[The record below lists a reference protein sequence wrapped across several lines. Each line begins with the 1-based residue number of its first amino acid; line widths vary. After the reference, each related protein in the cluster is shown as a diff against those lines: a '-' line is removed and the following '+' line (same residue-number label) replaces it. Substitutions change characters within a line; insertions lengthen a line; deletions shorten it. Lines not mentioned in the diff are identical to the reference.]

1 MNYRLMTEQD
11 LTCVV
16 EKNIEY
22 YNTVEDCCWTY
33 EKAYKRIH
41 QVLTM
46 EDSMCMVQIDDNNCI
61 TGYLMGYFKEFDDI
75 RGYFLEEIVIFK
87 GFQGKGYTT
96 EGMKALM
103 EHAVNAYGAHSF
115 EGECARDKIDKV
127 ANIGPVN
134 TDTSGMDREIFTV
147 INQHNPSAALGYSQQ
162 AIQQYNYLR
171 STLGL
176 RVG

>member
-1 MNYRLMTEQD
+1 MNYRRMTEQD
-11 LTCVV
+11 LAYVV

-75 RGYFLEEIVIFK
+75 RGYFLDEIVIFK
-87 GFQGKGYTT
+87 GFQRKGYGTDFLKIL
-96 EGMKALM
+96 EQEVRKNGASIIELNS
-103 EHAVNAYGAHSF
+103 VNDEKHKHF
-115 EGECARDKIDKV
+115 
-127 ANIGPVN
+127 
-134 TDTSGMDREIFTV
+134 
-147 INQHNPSAALGYSQQ
+147 YSKLS
-162 AIQQYNYLR
+162 YYETKNFVMMGKFLEE
-171 STLGL
+171 
-176 RVG
+176 